1 MIKLIIVSYGIWFSR
16 SASWK
21 PHSNSFYLGLP
32 DFKRRGWQGA
42 GIRRCWAGWLPTA
55 FFIINLVVIEE
66 PKTKLKSTCNS
77 PNPCNINC
85 QCTGDDG
92 NPLLKKTVSSPLG
105 RQAGR
110 KEGSISPSLDPSIPR
125 LLIVFTHPPI
135 TNLPQALPR

>member
-1 MIKLIIVSYGIWFSR
+1 MIKLIIVSYGIWFSH

-42 GIRRCWAGWLPTA
+42 SIRPCWAGWMPTA
-55 FFIINLVVIEE
+55 FFVLNLVVIEE
-66 PKTKLKSTCNS
+66 PKTKIKSTCNS
-77 PNPCNINC
+77 PNPCNTNC

-92 NPLLKKTVSSPLG
+92 NPLVKKNGFESAR

-110 KEGSISPSLDPSIPR
+110 QEGRKDRSHLPSIHPSLG
-125 LLIVFTHPPI
+125 F
-135 TNLPQALPR
+135 